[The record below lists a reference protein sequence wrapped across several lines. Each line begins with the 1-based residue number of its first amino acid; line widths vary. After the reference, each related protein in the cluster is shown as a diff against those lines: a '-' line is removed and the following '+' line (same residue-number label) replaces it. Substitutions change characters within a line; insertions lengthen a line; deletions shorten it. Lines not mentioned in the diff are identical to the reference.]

1 MRVIKTDCA
10 LPILGW
16 GASKAI
22 GVSSGTR
29 FTPPEDVPVWH
40 QSFCTGTE
48 VCDVG
53 DFDGDGMDDIIAFV
67 RSSERGSDMG
77 DVYGA
82 LAREIDLIALP
93 VIVQSS
99 LPAPVASRRP

>member
-1 MRVIKTDCA
+1 MFNSAGWPRVFADVIAVLVA
-10 LPILGW
+10 LANGGRFELQQLPLVLHPFFCI
-16 GASKAI
+16 GA
-22 GVSSGTR
+22 
-29 FTPPEDVPVWH
+29 
-40 QSFCTGTE
+40 E